1 MHKKRVLGAKL
12 QAQLADGFQERQRLD
27 VADGAA
33 DFDDDNVNAFGNF
46 LDGGFNFV
54 SNVGDD
60 LNGLAEVIAAALFG
74 QNRFVDAA
82 GGPVIVAGELGVR
95 EPLVV
100 AEVEVGLGAVF
111 GDKDFAVLKRAHRA
125 GIDVK
130 IRIALL
136 QGDFETATFEETT
149 D

>member
-1 MHKKRVLGAKL
+1 
-12 QAQLADGFQERQRLD
+12 
-27 VADGAA
+27 
-33 DFDDDNVNAFGNF
+33 
-46 LDGGFNFV
+46 
-54 SNVGDD
+54 
-60 LNGLAEVIAAALFG
+60 
-74 QNRFVDAA
+74 
-82 GGPVIVAGELGVR
+82 
-95 EPLVV
+95 V

-130 IRIALL
+130 IWIALL